1 MASRTLLIVET
12 PGNESGRY
20 RELARQAGYTVVTTN
35 SGPMTPAAVKRTQPA
50 LVVLTPHIHS
60 PGPSEVARI
69 IKEDPEVAD
78 VPVLMLVPDDH
89 SRITAYPTEAC
100 VTLDVSDDELL
111 RTMRLLAKN
120 TRKVTYEPKPSGPLE
135 GELEDDTLPDVL
147 QFIFATRKTGRVT
160 IQNGSRRPGRIYIE
174 QGNVVHAEYDG
185 QTGMEAF
192 RTLCF
197 AKKGRF
203 KFEPDAR
210 TPHRTMH
217 EGGIEMLLEAA
228 RKKDTDDRDGT
239 GPSDGAP
246 PPRRHRSKA
255 KEPSF
260 PSLHSEQ
267 RPAKSRTLSSWIDR
281 ITRKFS

>member
-20 RELARQAGYTVVTTN
+20 RELARRAGYTVETTN

-50 LVVLTPHIHS
+50 LVVLTPYIHS
-60 PGPSEVARI
+60 PGPSEIARTL
-69 IKEDPEVAD
+69 KEDPEVAD
-78 VPVLMLVPDDH
+78 VPVLMLVPDERAR
-89 SRITAYPTEAC
+89 SQAYPTEAC

-120 TRKVTYEPKPSGPLE
+120 TRKVTYETRPSGPLE

-147 QFIFATRKTGRVT
+147 QFLFATRKTGRVS
-160 IQNGSRRPGRIYIE
+160 IQDGSRRPGRIYIE
-174 QGNVVHAEYDG
+174 QGNVVHAEYDER
-185 QTGMEAF
+185 TGMEAF
-192 RTLCF
+192 RKLCF
-197 AKKGRF
+197 AERGRF

-228 RKKDTDDRDGT
+228 RKKDTDDRDGA
-239 GPSDGAP
+239 DGTPGRQKVAARKRP
-246 PPRRHRSKA
+246 Q
-255 KEPSF
+255 
-260 PSLHSEQ
+260 PSLSSLSATE
-267 RPAKSRTLSSWIDR
+267 RPESKPRTLSGWLTR